1 MLSIVGAR
9 NKELV
14 ILEREMRAVSD
25 SLMITTDDGSYADKG
40 FVTDKLR
47 QLIENGTRIDLVIA
61 VGPIVMM
68 RAVAE
73 LTRKENI
80 HTVVSLN
87 PIMIDGTGMCGG
99 CRVMIDGK
107 SEFACVDGPE
117 FDAHKVDFAVLVQ
130 RNGMYRDAEQ
140 RSLAE
145 FESAKA
151 REPEA
156 ACARRLRR
164 ARRSTMTT
172 TAKKS
177 QNPLSPKERMK
188 VPRQLMPEQPA
199 DERAHTFT
207 EVNLGYSAELAQQ
220 EALRCLECAKPTCTD
235 NCPVGV
241 KVKEFVEKI
250 VIGDFLG
257 AAATIRQDNVLPA
270 VTGRVC
276 PQEDQCEGKCLLS
289 KKVKPLG
296 IGYLERFVADY
307 EQRLGTHV
315 VPQAPPTGKKVAVVG
330 SGPSGLT
337 VAGDLIQK
345 GHAVRVF
352 EALHEVGGVLVYGIP
367 EFRLPKQIV
376 REQIAYMK
384 EMGVEFETDVVIGR
398 TVTVD
403 ELLEEEGYDAV
414 YIGTGAGLPQ
424 FMNIPGEHLNGVY
437 AANEFLTRIN
447 LMKAYKFPTYDE
459 PMLDLHGKDV
469 AVIGGGNTALDAI
482 RSALRLG
489 ARKAYVI
496 YRRSEA
502 EMPARAEEA
511 HHARQEGIDFQ
522 MLTAPVEFVSDGKGW
537 LTAARCVRMELGEP
551 DASGRRRPVPKKD
564 RNSICPCPSPSSR
577 LERAPTRSCRARRQ
591 GWEQTSAATF
601 RPAKKRNARRE
612 RAYLREATS

>member
-1 MLSIVGAR
+1 M
-9 NKELV
+9 N
-14 ILEREMRAVSD
+14 
-25 SLMITTDDGSYADKG
+25 
-40 FVTDKLR
+40 
-47 QLIENGTRIDLVIA
+47 
-61 VGPIVMM
+61 P
-68 RAVAE
+68 
-73 LTRKENI
+73 
-80 HTVVSLN
+80 TV
-87 PIMIDGTGMCGG
+87 
-99 CRVMIDGK
+99 
-107 SEFACVDGPE
+107 
-117 FDAHKVDFAVLVQ
+117 
-130 RNGMYRDAEQ
+130 
-140 RSLAE
+140 
-145 FESAKA
+145 
-151 REPEA
+151 
-156 ACARRLRR
+156 
-164 ARRSTMTT
+164 
-172 TAKKS
+172 KKS
-177 QNPLSPKERMK
+177 DNPLPMKERIK

-207 EVNLGYSAELAQQ
+207 EVNLGYSPELAQQ

-241 KVKEFVEKI
+241 KVKEFVGKI

-257 AAATIRQDNVLPA
+257 AAATIREDNVLPA
-270 VTGRVC
+270 ITGRVC

-307 EQRLGTHV
+307 EQRMGTHILPKV
-315 VPQAPPTGKKVAVVG
+315 EPTGKKVAIVG

-345 GHAVRVF
+345 GHKVRVF

-376 REQIAYMK
+376 REQIDYMR

-403 ELLEEEGYDAV
+403 ELLEEEGFDAV

-437 AANEFLTRIN
+437 SANEFLTRIN
-447 LMKAYKFPTYDE
+447 LMKAYKFPVYDE
-459 PMLDLHGKDV
+459 PMLDLHGRDV

-496 YRRSEA
+496 YRRSDA
-502 EMPARAEEA
+502 EMPARAEEV

-522 MLTAPVEFVSDGKGW
+522 MLTAPVEFLSDGKGW

-551 DASGRRRPVPKKD
+551 DASGRRRPVPKD
-564 RNSICPCPSPSSR
+564 GSEFDLSLSVAII
-577 LERAPTRSCRARRQ
+577 AI
-591 GWEQTSAATF
+591 GTSANPIVQSTTPGLGINKRGYIQASEETQRTTRKGVFAGGDIVTGSATVILAVGAG
-601 RPAKKRNARRE
+601 RRAAKSIHE
-612 RAYLREATS
+612 YLNTGEW